1 MNEPSRTAPGQAA
14 SPSSGGGRTLRLSCL
29 GDSIT
34 RGQLSVDY
42 ASLLSRQRP
51 GDLQVTRYGVNG
63 DFAYNLLQRLDAVL
77 AAPADVITV
86 LIGTND
92 ARASL
97 AGYPVETV
105 MRRKDLPTRPAAAWF
120 EDCLVAVLE
129 RLRAESDAQ
138 LALLSLPALGQDPD
152 GAAVQASQAYSVMI
166 ARIAEVHG
174 AAYLPLH
181 ERQTAELRR
190 AGAPAIPFRH
200 VTTAAF
206 IGTALQRSVL
216 RRSLDSISR
225 SRGLLLTTDHIH
237 QNSRGAALIA
247 QVIGEAGLY

>member
-1 MNEPSRTAPGQAA
+1 MNERSRIVPGQADG
-14 SPSSGGGRTLRLSCL
+14 PDDGGGRTLRLSCL

-34 RGQLSVDY
+34 RGQLSVGY
-42 ASLLSRQRP
+42 TGLLSSNRP
-51 GDLQVTRYGVNG
+51 GELQVTRHGVNG

-97 AGYPVETV
+97 AGFPVEKV
-105 MRRKDLPTRPAAAWF
+105 MERKALPTRPSASWF

-129 RLRAESDAQ
+129 RLRAESDAE
-138 LALLSLPALGQDPD
+138 LALLSLPVLGQDLD
-152 GAAVQASQAYSVMI
+152 GPALQSSQAYSGSI
-166 ARIAEVHG
+166 ARIAEAHS

-181 ERQTAELRR
+181 ERQTEELRR
-190 AGAPAIPFRH
+190 AAARSIPFRD

-206 IGTALQRSVL
+206 IGTALQRLVL

-225 SRGLLLTTDHIH
+225 SRGLLLTTDQIH
-237 QNSRGAALIA
+237 QNSRGARLIA